1 MSRVILLDADIVA
14 YKVSVVNQDDF
25 DWGDTGKSRVLDHNQ
40 ARKQTD
46 ELVAT
51 YCERL
56 DASKAIICLSDPD
69 RNFRKELEP
78 TYKSNRKDVEK
89 PELLAWVKDYLAEEY
104 TSYIRPRLE
113 ADDVM
118 GILATAGDR
127 FVAGEKIM
135 VSEDKDMR
143 TVPGLIY
150 NPDRDELGIIH
161 NTEEEANRFHMWQT
175 IVGDPTDG
183 YTGCPGIGMGD
194 KKLYEEETY
203 GFGGRT
209 FGFPH
214 EVLECDPADL
224 WDVVVEAYASKGLTE
239 DDALLQARLAH
250 ILWAS
255 SYNFKKKKV
264 KLWQP
269 SWLS

>member
-1 MSRVILLDADIVA
+1 MSTILLDADIVA
-14 YKVSVVNQDDF
+14 YKVATVNEDLI
-25 DWGDTGKSRVLDHNQ
+25 DWGDTGTSLVLDHTQ
-40 ARKQTD
+40 AIKQTD
-46 ELVAT
+46 ELVAS
-51 YCERL
+51 YCEAL
-56 DASKAIICLSDPD
+56 DASRAIICLSDPD
-69 RNFRKELEP
+69 VNFRKQLEP
-78 TYKSNRKDVEK
+78 TYKSNRKDVKK
-89 PELLAWVKDYLAEEY
+89 PELLLWLKDYLAAEY
-104 TSYIRPRLE
+104 QSYIRPRLE

-118 GILATAGDR
+118 GILATSGDR
-127 FVAGEKIM
+127 FIKGEKIM

-143 TVPGLIY
+143 TVPGLSY
-150 NPDRDELGIIH
+150 NPDRPELGVLDI
-161 NTEEEANRFHMWQT
+161 TEEEANRFHMWQT

-194 KKLYEEETY
+194 KEMYEEETW
-203 GFGGRT
+203 GFGART

-214 EVLECDPADL
+214 EIFECDPADL

-239 DDALLQARLAH
+239 EDAILQARLAH

-269 SWLS
+269 YWLS